1 MQVSSYVFQS
11 PYPSSFQVGRPDPSA
26 QTEESK
32 SVATDALSDIGNQS
46 KRDAESYKAQVSAGA
61 SVNVA
66 ASSADSGVSESL
78 GEFTT
83 LNSKTQASEAY
94 SS

>member
-1 MQVSSYVFQS
+1 MKVNSYVFQS
-11 PYPSSFQVGRPDPSA
+11 PYPSPIQVGRPDPQA
-26 QTEESK
+26 QTQENTNAD
-32 SVATDALSDIGNQS
+32 VNAIADAGNQS
-46 KRDAESYKAQVSAGA
+46 KRDAQSYKAQISSGS

-66 ASSADSGVSESL
+66 ASTTDSKVNSSL

-83 LNSKTQASEAY
+83 LNAQTQASEAY